1 MNSYF
6 FQYTPLTY
14 SIKRIFCIHN
24 SPQTEQFEASL
35 LMMEGEAQNPVFSP
49 KWQTEDPTGC
59 RAKVMTR
66 WKESAAFSPVAVVRN
81 GTCKRKEVLSRVFV
95 FPYWHGSN
103 QQKVQSICDTG
114 FTYFGKHSYL
124 QGDRPGSTDIGF
136 FGSSLFQRWRFGH
149 AWLPSSW
156 WTAGIGTARA
166 KCAASCSLRHM
177 FAHRRL
183 ATVHRRRDIAVGDL
197 FDDRVHQNGPRLVL

>member
-136 FGSSLFQRWRFGH
+136 FGSGIYFTNSARYAADTYSSGRLFSHG
-149 AWLPSSW
+149 SV
-156 WTAGIGTARA
+156 
-166 KCAASCSLRHM
+166 CALS
-177 FAHRRL
+177 
-183 ATVHRRRDIAVGDL
+183 I
-197 FDDRVHQNGPRLVL
+197 P